1 VNGQSET
8 RTIPSRWP
16 VALILTI
23 QAIVSL
29 ATLRNTAFQDEALYL
44 YGGRQ
49 IVGHW
54 LGGPA
59 PLDHY
64 ASYFSGYPY
73 IYPVIGGFLDRIG
86 GLSLARNFSLLCM
99 LGVTTMVYFVADRLL
114 RRAAALF
121 GTVIYAFT
129 GVVLFVGRLAT
140 FDALCLFFIALGAS
154 LAVYGGGRIRP
165 WATLAIGPVLVL
177 AFLTKYAGLLFIP
190 PVLALLGAVSLVE
203 GGRGRALSRVVLASL
218 SLAVSGLVTYLVMDR
233 TALHA
238 ISGSTTNRSVGLPAP
253 RLQLFTHV
261 LQMAG
266 PVYFMAF
273 LGLLLLWRGRQLRLL
288 ALVLFASSLLTPAYH
303 IYNAEPVSLDKH
315 IAYGLFFA
323 APLAGY
329 ALAWLCGYVPRP
341 ASVTQRPQWVA
352 GAAVLI
358 VLITLGQQ
366 QARTLYAGWGNT
378 SGLNYA
384 LHTQLRAGSGRVL
397 AEDIEVARYDARDVS
412 QEWQWNS
419 FYYPY
424 YIDAAHNYVFG
435 QPALAQAVK
444 GQFYDLI
451 ELSFN
456 YFPQEAY
463 FLAGQMAASRNYDL
477 IAVIPFH
484 NSYGRG
490 HFFMWRSALEP
501 GQGSF
506 TNVAQV
512 ETPTWFKKCTVAVCQ
527 P

>member
-1 VNGQSET
+1 M
-8 RTIPSRWP
+8 
-16 VALILTI
+16 TI
-23 QAIVSL
+23 QAVVSL
-29 ATLRNTAFQDEALYL
+29 ATLHNTAFQDEALYL

-73 IYPVIGGFLDRIG
+73 VYPVIGGFLDRIG
-86 GLSLARNFSLLCM
+86 GLSLARDFSLLCM

-114 RRAAALF
+114 HRTAALF

-140 FDALCLFFIALGAS
+140 FDALCLFFVALGAS
-154 LAVYGGGRIRP
+154 LAVYAGGRMRP
-165 WATLAIGPVLVL
+165 WATLAIGPVLVV
-177 AFLTKYAGLLFIP
+177 AFMTKYAGLLFIAP
-190 PVLALLGAVSLVE
+190 ILVLLSVVSLTE
-203 GGRGRALSRVVLASL
+203 GGRGRALSRLILASL
-218 SLAVSGLVTYLVMDR
+218 SLAISGLVTYAIMDR
-233 TALHA
+233 AALHA
-238 ISGSTTNRSVGLPAP
+238 ISGSTTNRAVGLPAS
-253 RLQLFTHV
+253 RIHLLTHV

-266 PVYFMAF
+266 LVYLMAF
-273 LGLLLLWRGRQLRLL
+273 LGLLLLWRRKQLRLL
-288 ALVLFASSLLTPAYH
+288 ASLLFATSLLTPAYH
-303 IYNAEPVSLDKH
+303 IYQAEPVSLDKH

-329 ALAWLCGYVPRP
+329 TLAWLSGYVPR
-341 ASVTQRPQWVA
+341 ASSGSKRPQWVA

-384 LHTQLRAGSGRVL
+384 LHTQLRSGSGRVF
-397 AEDIEVARYDARDVS
+397 AEDIEVARYDARTVS

-424 YIDAAHNYVFG
+424 YIDAAHHYVLG
-435 QPALAQAVK
+435 QPALVQAVK
-444 GQFYDLI
+444 HQFYDLV

-456 YFPQEAY
+456 YFPQDAY

-490 HFFMWRSALEP
+490 HFFLWRSALEP
-501 GQGSF
+501 GHGSF

-512 ETPTWFKKCTVAVCQ
+512 ETPAWFKKCTVAVCQ